1 MGTIAETIFILAI
14 RQSISIRRVAV
25 LLILAAIPLVI
36 AVISTLLGTDW
47 DGEVTQGFVQGL
59 IFNTGLPLIA
69 LIVAAPVFADEIEDR
84 TLTNL
89 MLSPISRW
97 QISIPKMLAAAA
109 IVAVPLAVSTFVSV
123 LLIFDEDTY
132 SAAIIGALGIVIGAL
147 AFTSLFAFVGTLT
160 TRAVVFGIVYV
171 FGFEALISSAIPGL
185 KYVSISGNTLSI
197 LQELNSTLIDAPT
210 SGSNQLP
217 PIEYAIIA
225 LLTVIILSNIATVW
239 RLKKMDVH

>member
-1 MGTIAETIFILAI
+1 MGTIAETIFILAL
-14 RQSISIRRVAV
+14 RQSMSIRRVAV
-25 LLILAAIPLVI
+25 LLLLAAIPLVI
-36 AVISTLLGTDW
+36 AIVSNLLNTDW
-47 DGEVTQGFVQGL
+47 DGEVAQGFIQGL

-89 MLSPISRW
+89 MLSPIARW
-97 QISIPKMLAAAA
+97 QISIPKMLAATA
-109 IVAVPLAVSTFVSV
+109 IVAIPLVISTFVSI
-123 LLIFDEDTY
+123 LLVFEDETY
-132 SAAIIGALGIVIGAL
+132 SAAIVGAFGILIGSI
-147 AFTSLFAFVGTLT
+147 AFVSLFAFVGTLT

-185 KYVSISGNTLSI
+185 KYASISGNTLSI
-197 LQELNSTLIDAPT
+197 LQEINSTLIDAPK

-225 LLTVIILSNIATVW
+225 LIAVIVVTNVATVW
-239 RLKKMDVH
+239 RLKRMDVH